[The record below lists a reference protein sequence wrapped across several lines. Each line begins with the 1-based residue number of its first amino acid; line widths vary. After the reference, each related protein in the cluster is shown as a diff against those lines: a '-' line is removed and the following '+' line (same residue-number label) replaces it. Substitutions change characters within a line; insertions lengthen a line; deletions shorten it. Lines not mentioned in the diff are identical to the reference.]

1 MVPCSGEHITPTS
14 VLRCGQLYSIEMQR
28 IDLKESD
35 WRSSIAKAK
44 AMDWLIRHRVAG
56 KSSVEVD
63 NYVEKLC
70 THSCKVER
78 HPAPTFCQ
86 KFEFQRRS
94 RLLV

>member
-1 MVPCSGEHITPTS
+1 
-14 VLRCGQLYSIEMQR
+14 MQR

-56 KSSVEVD
+56 KLSVEVD

-70 THSCKVER
+70 THSCEVE
-78 HPAPTFCQ
+78 A
-86 KFEFQRRS
+86 S
-94 RLLV
+94 RPHIVSKIRVSASIPITLFTTTIRFVSYQSGDEKS

>member
-1 MVPCSGEHITPTS
+1 
-14 VLRCGQLYSIEMQR
+14 MQR

-70 THSCKVER
+70 THSCEVER
-78 HPAPTFCQ
+78 HPGPTLCQ

-94 RLLV
+94 RLHCLQQPSVS

>member
-1 MVPCSGEHITPTS
+1 
-14 VLRCGQLYSIEMQR
+14 MQR

-44 AMDWLIRHRVAG
+44 AMDWLIRHRVVG

-70 THSCKVER
+70 THACEVER
-78 HPAPTFCQ
+78 HAGPTLCRNSSFSVDPDYWCKSPVYEITSELSVQ
-86 KFEFQRRS
+86 
-94 RLLV
+94 